1 MSVLNAIR
9 FALLAAISLA
19 ATAAAGAD
27 SVTVLTGRGNSLY
40 YVFGVPLAEAIR
52 QAMPGVK
59 TAVRGTKGSA
69 ENLALLEGGRGEI
82 AFASGDTLADAW
94 KGNEDAGFKTPLRKL
109 RGIAAIYPDY
119 IQIVARADSG
129 IRTLDDLKGKRISVG
144 APRSPIELIARRIF
158 AAAALPYA
166 SFAKVEYFP
175 FGESVEVLKDGRID
189 ATLQSAAPGALA
201 VHDLANALDIV
212 VVPIPPEVVERI
224 GDRAYEPGVI
234 PANTYRGQPADVPVA
249 TLRNYLVTRDDV
261 DPEFVYEMT
270 KAFWS
275 GLDRLKAVHP
285 AAKAIELKQALDGM
299 PMPLHPGAEKY
310 YREVKLL
317 PPARKAPT
325 RRRG

>member
-1 MSVLNAIR
+1 VLNAIR
-9 FALLAAISLA
+9 LALLAAIALPA
-19 ATAAAGAD
+19 APAAGAD

-40 YVFGVPLAEAIR
+40 YILGVPLAEAIE

-59 TAVRGTKGSA
+59 TTVRGTKGSA
-69 ENLALLEGGRGEI
+69 ENLTLLEGGRGEI
-82 AFASGDTLADAW
+82 AFASGEALADAW
-94 KGNEDAGFKTPLRKL
+94 AGNEDAGFKTPLRKP

-158 AAAALPYA
+158 AAAGLPYA
-166 SFAKVEYFP
+166 SFARVEYFP

-201 VHDLANALDIV
+201 VRDLANALDIV
-212 VVPIPPEVVERI
+212 VVPIPPEVIGRI
-224 GDRAYEPGVI
+224 DNRAYEPGVI

-249 TLRNYLVTRDDV
+249 ALRNYIVTREDV
-261 DPEFVYEMT
+261 DADLVYELT
-270 KAFWS
+270 KAFWN
-275 GLDRLKAVHP
+275 GVDRLKAVHS
-285 AAKAIELKQALDGM
+285 AAQTIDRKHALDGM
-299 PMPLHPGAEKY
+299 PVPLHPGAEKY

-317 PPARKAPT
+317 APARKAPT